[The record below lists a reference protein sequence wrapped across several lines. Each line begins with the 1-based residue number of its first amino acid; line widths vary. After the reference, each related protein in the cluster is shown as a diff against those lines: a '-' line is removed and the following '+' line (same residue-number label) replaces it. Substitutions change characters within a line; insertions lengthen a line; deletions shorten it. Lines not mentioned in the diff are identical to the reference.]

1 MIKEAIEYI
10 VKLANTR
17 LEEANGQQY
26 STQPLHLVS
35 EPRVKS
41 LTLNSLSGLV
51 DYLKSGFD
59 KFGFDS
65 IDQRLIHVSSPTE
78 VYVYSHF
85 NRDMERNIFIQT
97 KALIP
102 QIRYGYFY
110 DVEEFNIAMQSMF
123 VVNPDKEMVLKVIG
137 NIKDENVTTFGDD
150 GVSQQVTAK
159 VGVAT
164 VANIKVP
171 NPVLLKP
178 YRTFVEV
185 DQPES
190 AFVFRMKS
198 GPECALFEADGGAW
212 KNEAMANV
220 RAYLTSEL
228 SSLIESQQVVIIA

>member
-10 VKLANTR
+10 VKLGNTR
-17 LEEANGQQY
+17 MEEANGQQY

-35 EPRVKS
+35 EPRAKS

-51 DYLKSGFD
+51 DYVKSKFDNTGFNPN
-59 KFGFDS
+59 
-65 IDQRLIHVSSPTE
+65 DQRLIHVSSPTE

-85 NRDMERNIFIQT
+85 NRDMERSIFVQA

-212 KNEAMANV
+212 KNEAMENV
-220 RAYLTSEL
+220 ERYLTEQL
-228 SSLIESQQVVIIA
+228 QALVNQEQVVIIA